1 MARLGPDQTL
11 DCRRLSATNDAK
23 GTDAP
28 ASPSLTWLQG
38 ATLSILAALA
48 SLTVIGYRFGD
59 SNHGITVPILKR
71 FIDRSLYSGDLLVA
85 TGDRFPT
92 VFYRA
97 LAALLPSTDWVPFAY
112 YFLYVVSIA
121 LTYAAVY
128 RMGVWASGGDRSAG
142 VLAGLLAMPVRTG
155 LAGEALYR
163 VAFSHSHLASGLDLM
178 ALALFLEG
186 RRGLPLLILSLGVY
200 NHALYSLYL
209 LVPFTLMILW
219 EAKVLPRSVTVRRLA
234 LGWVP
239 VLPFLANAIAQGKPM
254 TKEWLD
260 LLILRSSHHSFPGAF
275 GDALPDAVVWLLL
288 GVAAACRAEP
298 DRLKSLAVFVFATAL
313 LFVTGTVFTEYIP
326 LKAVLQFQPHRIWRF
341 LSVVLLAFMA
351 SDMVRLWRVSP
362 LMRVLS
368 SVYFLTI
375 FATGLEQLGPLVLI
389 AVFAA
394 NQPPIPAWLRLVG
407 AGALISLEWP
417 DRTVLW
423 TDYVMEFLR
432 RLQNQSI
439 FSILGVALV
448 VALALSQRDRRRNLA
463 LSVSAFVLALGPL
476 LIDNYQRQQIRF
488 EQGSFRAAQNWA
500 RTQTPKSAVFLT
512 PPKEAGFRVFSER
525 SIVGEWKDG
534 TQQYFDDAFAREWG
548 RRMEIV
554 MAQEFGKYT
563 DDEILALARQFGADY
578 IVGQGRRR
586 KLPVA
591 FDGGTTIVYSVR

>member
-1 MARLGPDQTL
+1 MLPLEERSLPAPDNP
-11 DCRRLSATNDAK
+11 A
-23 GTDAP
+23 AP
-28 ASPSLTWLQG
+28 DFAPVPPAPISWLQG
-38 ATLSILAALA
+38 ATLSVLASLA
-48 SLTVIGYRFGD
+48 SLTLIGYRFGD

-71 FIDRSLYSGDLLVA
+71 FMDRSLYSGDLLVA

-92 VFYRA
+92 IFYRV

-112 YFLYVVSIA
+112 FTLYVVSIA

-128 RMGVWASGGDRSAG
+128 RMAVWASRGDRASG
-142 VLAGLLAMPVRTG
+142 VVAVLLAMPVRTG

-186 RRGLPLLILSLGVY
+186 RRVLPILILSLGVY

-209 LVPFTLMILW
+209 LVPFTLAMLW
-219 EAKVLPRSVTVRRLA
+219 EAPALPTATTLKRLA
-234 LGWVP
+234 LAWIP
-239 VLPFLANAIAQGKPM
+239 VLPFLINAVAQGKPM
-254 TKEWLD
+254 TQEWLE

-275 GDALPDAVVWLLL
+275 GEALPDAVVWLFL
-288 GVAAACRAEP
+288 GLAAATRVESS
-298 DRLKSLAVFVFATAL
+298 RLKGLCVMIFATS
-313 LFVTGTVFTEYIP
+313 LFFVLGTVFTEFVP

-351 SDMVRLWRVSP
+351 GDIVRLWRASP
-362 LMRVLS
+362 LMRLLAAL
-368 SVYFLTI
+368 YFLSI

-389 AVFAA
+389 AVYAA
-394 NQPPIPAWLRLVG
+394 NRPPLPTWLRLLA
-407 AGALISLEWP
+407 AGVLVSLEWP

-423 TDYVMEFLR
+423 TDYVVEFLR
-432 RLQNQSI
+432 RLQNTQV
-439 FSILGVALV
+439 FAILGVGLIV
-448 VALALSQRDRRRNLA
+448 GLAMSQKERGRAQA
-463 LSVSAFVLALGPL
+463 LSVLAFILAVGPVFA
-476 LIDNYQRQQIRF
+476 DNYRRAELRF
-488 EQGSFRAAQNWA
+488 EQGSFWAAQSWA
-500 RTQTPKSAVFLT
+500 QQNTPKTAAFLT

-534 TQQYFDDAFAREWG
+534 TQQYFDDTFAKEWG

-554 MAQEFGKYT
+554 MAKEFGAFT
-563 DDEILALARQFGADY
+563 DEEVVALARQFGADY

-591 FDGGTTIVYSVR
+591 FNGGSTVVYSLPPR